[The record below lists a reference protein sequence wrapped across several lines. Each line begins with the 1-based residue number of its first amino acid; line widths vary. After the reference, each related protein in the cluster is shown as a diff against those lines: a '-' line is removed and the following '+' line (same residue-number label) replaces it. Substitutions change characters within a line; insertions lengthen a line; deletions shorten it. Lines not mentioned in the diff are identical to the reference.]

1 MKSLIALS
9 TGLVIT
15 VFSNLALAQIQV
27 TTVAET
33 EVTETNARGEQV
45 VKRTTASSV
54 VPGTEVI
61 YTITATNT
69 GSEAADN
76 IVVTNP
82 IPPQTVYVDGSASG
96 ANTVIM
102 FSVDGGNS
110 YDMAAKLTIKN
121 AAGVARPATA
131 ADYTHVRW
139 TFGYSLD
146 PGQKG
151 DVWYRTRV
159 K

>member
-15 VFSNLALAQIQV
+15 VFSNLAFAQIQV

-33 EVTETNARGEQV
+33 EITETNARGEQV

-110 YDMAAKLTIKN
+110 YDTATKLTVKN

-139 TFGYSLD
+139 TFEYGLD

>member
-76 IVVTNP
+76 IVVTND
-82 IPPQTVYVDGSASG
+82 TG
-96 ANTVIM
+96 
-102 FSVDGGNS
+102 
-110 YDMAAKLTIKN
+110 KL
-121 AAGVARPATA
+121 
-131 ADYTHVRW
+131 
-139 TFGYSLD
+139 
-146 PGQKG
+146 
-151 DVWYRTRV
+151 
-159 K
+159 